1 MGEGVRSLVYGLQF
15 TVKKIKRFTVFSLR
29 SKKINKMTIEQKINF
44 LEIEFIEFL
53 KTLESNAKGKWGVM
67 NAQQMVEH
75 MSYSLRDANGKSLK
89 RIVTPLEHLPKYKEF
104 AMSDKP
110 FKENTKNIELPET
123 AIPVK
128 HSSMQNAI
136 DEMKAEWIDFKKA
149 FEGNP
154 TKTITNPFFGDL
166 NFEEWVLLHYKHI
179 LHHARQFGLI

>member
-1 MGEGVRSLVYGLQF
+1 MNTLE
-15 TVKKIKRFTVFSLR
+15 
-29 SKKINKMTIEQKINF
+29 KINYLENDFTQF
-44 LEIEFIEFL
+44 LQ
-53 KTLESNAKGKWGVM
+53 TLDANAKGKWGVM

-110 FKENTKNIELPET
+110 FRENTKNMELPET

-136 DEMKAEWIDFKKA
+136 EEMKMEWNDFKKV
-149 FEGNP
+149 FEDNP
-154 TKTITNPFFGDL
+154 NKTITNPFFGDL
-166 NFEEWVLLHYKHI
+166 NFEESVYLLHKHAM
-179 LHHARQFGLI
+179 HHAKQFSVE